1 MPASLALT
9 GAMNDIINEC
19 AMRTL
24 WGVWAKDVL
33 VIRSW
38 PASEIAGL
46 PASSWREPC
55 VRGLDLRI
63 HWSGRARMGRNHGFY
78 VCRTPM
84 YSCHIPLCSAE
95 TVKKNNA

>member
-55 VRGLDLRI
+55 VRGLDLPETWIFFI
-63 HWSGRARMGRNHGFY
+63 HSLSHG
-78 VCRTPM
+78 VPVP
-84 YSCHIPLCSAE
+84 PLFSFPN
-95 TVKKNNA
+95 TIIFLWD